1 MRRCLHRETQQQ
13 FAVKIVDVS
22 KFTSSPGLSIEGKW
36 LPTVSRLSSVSRLS
50 PVSRFTSRHVPLG
63 LEGGLIVDVSQFT
76 STLSIEG
83 K

>member
-1 MRRCLHRETQQQ
+1 MIASR
-13 FAVKIVDVS
+13 VPIVSRVPINL
-22 KFTSSPGLSIEGKW
+22 SPGLEDKW
-36 LPTVSRLSSVSRLS
+36 LSLVSRLS